1 MRAILRAFGET
12 SMTAGV
18 VVLFFCAY
26 LLWGTGSYTARRQA
40 ELREGFRAALPAF
53 TAPLAPEIHPARL
66 PAWFRRGDALAL
78 LRIPR
83 FGDDYEYAVVEGV
96 GWDELRTGPGHYP
109 GTALPGEV
117 GNFVLSGH
125 RTTYAAPFNRLGELR
140 RGDEIVVETRQA
152 SYVYRV
158 TGERVVDPGQTDVIA
173 PVPGMPGRR
182 PTKAVITL
190 STCHP
195 EYSAA
200 QRLIVFGELER
211 REERRG

>member
-1 MRAILRAFGET
+1 
-12 SMTAGV
+12 MTAGV

-40 ELREGFRAALPAF
+40 ELRAGFRAGLPAL
-53 TAPLAPEIHPARL
+53 TAPSTPEIRPAGKPL
-66 PAWFRRGDALAL
+66 PAWFRKGDALAL

-83 FGDDYEYAVVEGV
+83 FDADYEYAVVEGV
-96 GWDELRTGPGHYP
+96 GWDQLRTGPGHYP
-109 GTALPGEV
+109 GTALPGEI
-117 GNFVLSGH
+117 GNFVVSGH

-140 RGDEIVVETRQA
+140 RGDEIVVETRQGG
-152 SYVYRV
+152 YTYRV

-173 PVPGMPGRR
+173 PVPGVPGRR
-182 PTKAVITL
+182 PAKAVITL
-190 STCHP
+190 VTCHP

-200 QRLIVFGELER
+200 QRLIVFGELVR